1 MTKFLWV
8 PLACMLVAAAQLPP
22 SISGVITDQT
32 DAMIPAAAIIARH
45 VATNAI
51 LQSVA
56 GGNGAF
62 QMLNVPIGIIELTV
76 KHPGFA
82 AAKRTFELTSSG
94 SAGLKIVLNAHV
106 LSEQIG
112 VSDTAELLQVNRA
125 TQSASL
131 TQRELQGLPT
141 ASRNYTHLIAG
152 QAGVAAALP
161 DRTGK
166 GINIATSPGAQ
177 GDDGNQSINPSV
189 NGARPTSNA
198 VAVNGIDT
206 TNMMNGGGSLGNN
219 ITVPLDSLEAIEVQ
233 TALYTANGG
242 RNGGANIQ
250 MTTRGGS
257 NEYHGSIA
265 HFLQNE
271 SFNANDFFLNKVGTK
286 RPRFRRQETYAG
298 FGGRIIRDKTFF
310 HVSVQRQDFQTG
322 YAARATAQTGIPE
335 LLGDVRTRE
344 TMAVATNQY
353 LQSGQQDNPSFAINF
368 LTALR
373 RFPADQIPGLE
384 GKFFSDVSNPAQPVF
399 RQLTGADIHP
409 VAVNILN
416 QTRDGKLLI
425 PSVSSSMPVAPGNG
439 TFGRERIQ
447 TLNFPTTYN
456 SWSGAANIEHNFA
469 SSNRLRLNFVKSVQV
484 VEEAFPWANSSESPT
499 LGETPGYVASLS
511 NIRTFGSQWV
521 NELRGGFF
529 ELYNTR
535 VSKFRDILN
544 STLGI
549 DNPLEKAVGGLASL
563 MPTVDINTQ
572 RGTSG
577 IGNAWD
583 FFNRQR
589 VIHMADNVTHIMGR
603 HSVQFGGEFR
613 RPTIAGEYMART
625 NGDLDYDNW
634 AFFLTGHG
642 ASGGGSDL
650 DQGDTRRHFKMRDYT
665 VFVQDDW
672 RVRKGL
678 NVNVGLRWE
687 SFGWPTDTQGRIGT
701 YYTADMAR
709 EGGVQPG
716 FHVPAESKIFQ
727 PGFDPIQ
734 IGLVIRPGTP
744 WNLNQVNKAANRS
757 TINPDRNNFS
767 PRIGF
772 AWQPGN
778 LSKLV
783 LRGGYGIFYDRPAGS
798 FIGNLQVSAP
808 FFIYQNVPSPVD
820 MANPYPSL
828 NISPFQIP
836 LSVQVARDANGAP
849 SWRRFDGSTFP
860 ATEPFAAKNFT
871 FISPFTRIPYV
882 QQWTFNIQFEPSR
895 GNLIDIRYVGTKGSK
910 LMARVNM
917 AQPIDPRVTP
927 VNGFT
932 DIRTRTGAVIN
943 PDYFVPPEYLGLGR
957 ASGFLL
963 RSNWGSSNYH
973 ALQAN
978 YRRRL
983 VKGVLINAAYTWS
996 KTIDTISNDNAVVE
1010 HDARNIGNN
1019 RGVADFDRTHRFTTQ
1034 YIIELPNPFRARQ
1047 GFVKS
1052 AFSQWSLNGS
1062 LTLQSG
1068 APINITGANTANAY
1082 FAQVSRVRPDIAPGK
1097 TLANAI
1103 KSGPVQDRLDRYF
1116 DPTVFQNSD
1125 DRWGNLG
1132 RNILRGPVQRQ
1143 LDLAVAKSLRFTE
1156 RFSGEFRWE
1165 MFNLMNQVTFANP
1178 NAALPAAGYGTMGLI
1193 TSTVGGPRTMQGAI
1207 RLKF

>member
-1 MTKFLWV
+1 MRKLLWV
-8 PLACMLVAAAQLPP
+8 VSSLALSCAAQIPP
-22 SISGVITDQT
+22 SISGLVADQT
-32 DAMIPAAAIIARH
+32 DSVIPAAQITARH
-45 VATNAI
+45 LNTNAT
-51 LQSVA
+51 LRAVT
-56 GGNGAF
+56 GPDGTF
-62 QMLNVPIGIIELTV
+62 QILNVPVGSVELSV
-76 KHPGFA
+76 KHSGFA
-82 AAKRTFELTSSG
+82 ESKRRFDVGTG
-94 SAGLKIVLNAHV
+94 GVANLKITLSANT
-106 LSEQIG
+106 LSEQIA

-125 TQSASL
+125 TQSASI
-131 TQRELQGLPT
+131 TQRELQALPT

-152 QAGVAAALP
+152 EAGVAAALP

-250 MTTRGGS
+250 MTTRGGT
-257 NEYHGSIA
+257 NDFHGSAA

-271 SFNANDFFLNKVGTK
+271 AFNANDFFLNRVGTP

-335 LLGDVRTRE
+335 LLGDVRTQA
-344 TMAVATNQY
+344 TMAAAANQY
-353 LQSGQQDNPSFAINF
+353 LRSGQQDNPAFAANF

-384 GKFFSDVSNPAQPVF
+384 RKFFDSVANPAQPVF
-399 RQLTGADIHP
+399 RQLTAADIHP

-416 QTRDGKLLI
+416 QKRAGKLLI
-425 PSVSSSMPVAPGNG
+425 PSVTPGMPVAAGNG
-439 TFGRERIQ
+439 TFGRELIQ

-469 SSNRLRLNFVKSVQV
+469 ASNRLRLNFVKSVQV

-499 LGETPGYVASLS
+499 LGQTPGYVASLS
-511 NIRTFGSQWV
+511 NIRTFGSQWI
-521 NELRGGFF
+521 NEFRGGFF

-535 VSKFRDILN
+535 ISKYRDILN

-549 DNPLEKAVGGLASL
+549 FNPLEKAIGGLASL

-589 VIHMADNVTHIMGR
+589 VIHVADNVTHIMGK
-603 HSVQFGGEFR
+603 HSLQFGGEFR
-613 RPTIAGEYMART
+613 RPTIAGEYLART

-634 AFFLTGHG
+634 ALFLTGHG

-709 EGGVQPG
+709 EGGVKPG
-716 FHVPAESKIFQ
+716 FHIPAESKIFQ

-744 WNLNQVNKAANRS
+744 WNLNQVNQAANRS

-767 PRIGF
+767 PRVGF
-772 AWQPGN
+772 AWQPGK
-778 LSKLV
+778 LSKVV

-828 NISPFQIP
+828 NINPFQIP
-836 LSVQVARDANGAP
+836 LSVQMARDANGAP
-849 SWRRFDGSTFP
+849 SWRRFDGSAFP
-860 ATEPFAAKNFT
+860 STEPFAAKNYT

-895 GNLIDIRYVGTKGSK
+895 GNLFDIRYVGTKGSK
-910 LMARVNM
+910 LMARLNM

-927 VNGFT
+927 VNGFSN
-932 DIRTRTGAVIN
+932 IRTTTGAVIN
-943 PDYFVPPEYLGLGR
+943 PDFFVPPEYLGLGR

-996 KTIDTISNDNAVVE
+996 KTIDTISNDNSVVE
-1010 HDARNIGNN
+1010 QDARNIRNN
-1019 RGVADFDRTHRFTTQ
+1019 RGVADFDRTHRLTTQ
-1034 YIIELPNPFRARQ
+1034 YIIELPNPFRTRQ

-1068 APINITGANTANAY
+1068 SPITVTGANTANAF

-1097 TLANAI
+1097 TLADAI

-1116 DPTVFQNSD
+1116 DPTVFQNSE

-1143 LDLAVAKSLRFTE
+1143 LDLAIAKNLRVTE

-1193 TSTVGGPRTMQGAI
+1193 TSTIGGPRTMQAAI
-1207 RLKF
+1207 RVRF